1 MRALG
6 GLFLVVGLVLAVI
19 AGAWGRSGFYVS
31 QAPIL
36 FVLAVGALICLGA
49 GAAMLRYRR
58 SGFDSGTRAQATLT
72 DRVLA
77 HAATDPASAPPVAVP
92 ASAAADPSPVDP
104 APVARLASIA
114 APPATVD
121 EATRDRSPRV
131 GDWVLILPDAT
142 VLPITDGLVIGR
154 QPVSSDGE
162 SAAAVP
168 SLEVSK
174 SHARFGIVQGQL
186 RVRDLDTTN
195 GTVVVHPDGSEESVS
210 PRSETPLGRGDRLE
224 IGSYALQVELRS

>member
-6 GLFLVVGLVLAVI
+6 GFFLVVGLVLAVI
-19 AGAWGRSGFYVS
+19 AGVWGRSGFYAS

-58 SGFDSGTRAQATLT
+58 SGFDSGTHAQATVT

-77 HAATDPASAPPVAVP
+77 RAATPEATAPLITAAITTPAAAAAVAPVTPVVAPPQA
-92 ASAAADPSPVDP
+92 
-104 APVARLASIA
+104 I
-114 APPATVD
+114 D

-174 SHARFGIVQGQL
+174 SHARFGIVHGQL
-186 RVRDLDTTN
+186 AVRDLDTTN

-224 IGSYALQVELRS
+224 IGSYALEVELRS

>member
-6 GLFLVVGLVLAVI
+6 GLLLVVGLVLAVI
-19 AGAWGRSGFYVS
+19 AGAWGRGGFYAS

-49 GAAMLRYRR
+49 GAAMLRYRP
-58 SGFDSGTRAQATLT
+58 SSFDSGTRAQAALT
-72 DRVLA
+72 DRALGRSTAV
-77 HAATDPASAPPVAVP
+77 AARPP
-92 ASAAADPSPVDP
+92 
-104 APVARLASIA
+104 SI
-114 APPATVD
+114 APPAPEPVASLDPVTAAPDAID
-121 EATRDRSPRV
+121 EATRDRSPRA
-131 GDWVLILPDAT
+131 GDWVLILPDAS
-142 VLPITDGLVIGR
+142 VLPITDGLIIGR

-174 SHARFGIVQGQL
+174 SHARFGIVHGQL

-210 PRSETPLGRGDRLE
+210 PKSETPLGRGDRLE
-224 IGSYALQVELRS
+224 IGSYALEVQQRS